1 MGSAEGQTRGCSMSG
16 IGVSDEGLAVGAF
29 VADTGDLDEIGLNLF
44 VGQVEV

>member
-29 VADTGDLDEIGLNLF
+29 VADTGDLDEIWIKF
-44 VGQVEV
+44 VCGAS